1 MIVSSLNLF
10 DGFSFVY
17 HNLKSNFTKV
27 IHKNVLLDDK
37 GNFWRNAEEIK
48 PVILSDEEAFDSCE
62 SSVDESG
69 SFVESDSISS
79 DDTFVLEMNAVSS
92 LFVDFITDN
101 YFSIVDET
109 NFVKFIKFVYENAMS
124 SIFSWFQICQKF
136 IHKVSIV
143 LVDPC
148 VINVS

>member
-79 DDTFVLEMNAVSS
+79 DDTFVLEMNASII
-92 LFVDFITDN
+92 LKPILIPFIRATI
-101 YFSIVDET
+101 S
-109 NFVKFIKFVYENAMS
+109 
-124 SIFSWFQICQKF
+124 QKRK
-136 IHKVSIV
+136 ITES
-143 LVDPC
+143 
-148 VINVS
+148 